1 MNARVKFSVVLMC
14 LGLILAF
21 LPRSGN
27 SSFSVRPQ
35 NLLSEMMDNNTYYS
49 VDQVARFVVEED
61 STVQIIDLRT
71 PEEFRRSNLP
81 GSINLPYNT
90 IIDRNPASILN
101 NGKTRNIFYSNGDF
115 DSNYAIAIAR
125 GLNIKNTYVMKG
137 GLNEWYNTIMN
148 SSFTGE
154 KITARENA
162 LFEARSRAKKM
173 FTEMN
178 SLPDSLKAK
187 FFQTKHLTAKKLD
200 GGCE

>member
-1 MNARVKFSVVLMC
+1 MNMRAKFSIVLLC
-14 LGLILAF
+14 LGLILSF

-35 NLLSEMMDNNTYYS
+35 NLLSEMMDNSTYYS
-49 VDQVARFVVEED
+49 VDQVARFVVAED
-61 STVQIIDLRT
+61 STVQVIDLRT
-71 PEEFRRSNLP
+71 PEEFRRLNIP

-90 IIDRNPASILN
+90 FIDRNPASILN

-115 DSNYAIAIAR
+115 DSNYALAISR

-162 LFEARSRAKKM
+162 LFEARTRAKKM

-178 SLPDSLKAK
+178 SLSDSLKAK